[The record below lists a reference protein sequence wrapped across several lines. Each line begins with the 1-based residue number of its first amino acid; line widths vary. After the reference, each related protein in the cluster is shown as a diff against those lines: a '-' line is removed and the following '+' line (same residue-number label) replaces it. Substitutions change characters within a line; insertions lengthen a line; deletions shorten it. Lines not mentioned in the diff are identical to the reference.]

1 MTRAGPRPIP
11 WPVWRLAL
19 VIVFGAF
26 MSGLDASVVNVGVD
40 TIGSDL
46 HAAISDTQWVSNGYL
61 IAFAVSLPACG
72 WIGRRVGV
80 GRLWLVALAGFTISS
95 GLCALAPTV
104 GWLIALRVL
113 QGLTAGLLIP
123 GGQTILGQAV
133 GPARLGQVMAT
144 LGAAVGVAPAIGPAV
159 GGVVLSLASWPWLF
173 LINLPLGAAGLW
185 LGRKYVPRGAAGDA
199 GRLDIVGLVLV
210 TTGLPLVVYGLTAW
224 GEHGRLTDPEVLAPL
239 VAGLLALAG
248 FVLRSLRRTDPV
260 LDLRLFRNPAYS
272 AAITTAAC
280 TGAALFGAGLLYP
293 LYFQLAR
300 GQGVLATGLLLI
312 SMSVGTAVVMPFAGR
327 LVDRFGGGIVSVA
340 GGVATVA
347 TTLPFAL
354 LDTAV
359 DGLLVQVLLVLR
371 GMSLALA
378 VMPAATAAYKA
389 VTREQL
395 PDATTQVNILQRVG
409 GALGGSIFAVVLA
422 AGLTH
427 GVEGAFHTTFWWLT
441 GASALGLVTAV
452 WLAAT
457 ERRAGD
463 RHGSLRV

>member
-1 MTRAGPRPIP
+1 M
-11 WPVWRLAL
+11 
-19 VIVFGAF
+19 IVFGAF
-26 MSGLDASVVNVGVD
+26 MGGLDASLVNVGVD

-144 LGAAVGVAPAIGPAV
+144 LGAAVGVAGDRPRRGRRRALARVVAVAVPDQPAARSGRA
-159 GGVVLSLASWPWLF
+159 LARTQVRSTR
-173 LINLPLGAAGLW
+173 
-185 LGRKYVPRGAAGDA
+185 GRRRRGA
-199 GRLDIVGLVLV
+199 
-210 TTGLPLVVYGLTAW
+210 P
-224 GEHGRLTDPEVLAPL
+224 
-239 VAGLLALAG
+239 
-248 FVLRSLRRTDPV
+248 LRRTDPV

-293 LYFQLAR
+293 LYFQPAR

-371 GMSLALA
+371 GMALALA